1 MNKEGILQVSN
12 LSKEFFGN
20 RVLDNINITV
30 YKGEVFGVIGENG
43 AGKSTFMKILS
54 GIYTPTEGDIYLEGE
69 KVYIKDPL
77 TAKRLGI
84 TLIPQ
89 EFNIVETLK
98 VYENIFLGEEI
109 SKTVL
114 LNKKTMKKRSE
125 EILGS
130 LNVNLDVEQK
140 IVNLS
145 VAQKQMIEIAKAIA
159 HESKILIMDE
169 PTTTLTDFETK
180 TLFNLIRN
188 LKNKGIVV
196 FFISHKLKEV
206 KEICD
211 RVLILRDGKSISL
224 SNIEELSTH
233 EMAKRMV
240 GRELTQLYPEKNHN
254 VGETILK
261 IRNLNLQNTL
271 KDISFDLKKGEI
283 LGFAGLVGSGRTELA
298 ETIIGIRRKNSGQ
311 IILNEREIDI
321 TSPLEAIKNKIV
333 YLSEDRQNKG
343 LILYFNIPKNITLSS
358 LSNYANLFINKK
370 KEKIKAS
377 EYIDEF
383 DIKTPSL
390 QTLLLYLSGGNQ
402 QKVYFSKVLDV
413 RPEILILD
421 EPTRGIDVNAKTQL
435 YRIMRKLADSGISI
449 IFISSEMEEII
460 GMCDRAYIMKE
471 GEITGV
477 LSEHELKEE
486 NIMFLATGLVRRNNE
501 YEFNQ

>member
-20 RVLDNINITV
+20 RVLDNVNITV

-89 EFNIVETLK
+89 EFNLVETLK

-109 SKTVL
+109 SRTVL

-125 EILGS
+125 EILAS

-169 PTTTLTDFETK
+169 PTTTLTDFETE

-188 LKNKGIVV
+188 LKSKGIVV

-211 RVLILRDGKSISL
+211 RVLILRDGKSVSL

-240 GRELTQLYPEKNHN
+240 GRELTQIYPEKNHN

-298 ETIIGIRRKNSGQ
+298 EAVIGIRKKNSGR

-358 LSNYANLFINKK
+358 LSNYANLFIHKK

-377 EYIDEF
+377 EYINEF

-390 QTLLLYLSGGNQ
+390 ETLLIYLSGGNQ

-460 GMCDRAYIMKE
+460 GMCDRAYVMRE

-477 LSEHELKEE
+477 LSEDELKEE
-486 NIMFLATGLVRRNNE
+486 NIMFHATGLVRRNNE

>member
-20 RVLDNINITV
+20 RVLDNVNITV

-89 EFNIVETLK
+89 EFNLVETLT

-114 LNKKTMKKRSE
+114 LNKKAMKKRSE
-125 EILGS
+125 EILKS

-188 LKNKGIVV
+188 LKSKGIVV

-211 RVLILRDGKSISL
+211 RVLILRDGKSVSL

-321 TSPLEAIKNKIV
+321 NSPLEAIKNKIV

>member
-20 RVLDNINITV
+20 KVLDNVNITV

-54 GIYTPTEGDIYLEGE
+54 GIYTPTQGDIYLEGE
-69 KVYIKDPL
+69 RVYIKDPL

-89 EFNIVETLK
+89 EFNLVETLT
-98 VYENIFLGEEI
+98 VYENVFLGEEI

-114 LNKKTMKKRSE
+114 LNKKAMKKRSE
-125 EILGS
+125 EILES

-169 PTTTLTDFETK
+169 PTTTLTDFETR

-188 LKNKGIVV
+188 LKSKGIVV

-211 RVLILRDGKSISL
+211 RVLILRDGKSVSL

-240 GRELTQLYPEKNHN
+240 GRELTQIYPEKNLN

-298 ETIIGIRRKNSGQ
+298 ETIIGIRRKNSGR

-321 TSPLEAIKNKIV
+321 NSPLEAIKNKIV

-358 LSNYANLFINKK
+358 LSNYANLFIHKK
-370 KEKIKAS
+370 KEKIKAF
-377 EYIDEF
+377 EYINEF

-390 QTLLLYLSGGNQ
+390 ETLLIYLSGGNQ

-471 GEITGV
+471 GEITGE
-477 LSEHELKEE
+477 LSEDELKEE